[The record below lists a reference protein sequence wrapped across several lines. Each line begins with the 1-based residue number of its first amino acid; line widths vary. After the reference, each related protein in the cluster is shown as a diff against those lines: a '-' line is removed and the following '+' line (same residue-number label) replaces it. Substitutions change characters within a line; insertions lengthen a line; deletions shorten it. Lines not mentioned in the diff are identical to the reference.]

1 MKKYFKRI
9 FLFIV
14 LIGAVSLFVIY
25 NVLPYALIQPHKANT
40 TNFLEIEKQKYS
52 KLSLVTKDSI
62 LLKGYRVKSNID
74 TIYGAIIL
82 VHGIGGCKE
91 HFTKA
96 AIDLANKGYES
107 WIFDNRA
114 HGESG
119 GKYSTYGFH
128 EKHDISRI
136 VDEIKNR
143 LPNHKIGIWGNS
155 LGGAIA
161 IQAVEIDKRIDF
173 GIIESTF
180 TELDKIVYDYQKRYA
195 FNIGVKWACNIA
207 LKKASEIAKFKPDD
221 VKPINSVKNIQQPML
236 IAHGDADEN
245 IKYEYGQQLFNNL
258 AANDKIFVPVK
269 GAGHYSMYQFGGEI
283 YSDKLFHFLER
294 QTKQ

>member
-1 MKKYFKRI
+1 M
-9 FLFIV
+9 L
-14 LIGAVSLFVIY
+14 LGTVSLFVIY
-25 NVLPYALIQPHKANT
+25 NVLPYALIQPKKTNT
-40 TNFLEIEKQKYS
+40 TNYLEIEDQDYS

-62 LLKGYRVKSNID
+62 MLKGYHVKSNLD
-74 TIYGAIIL
+74 TTHGSIIL
-82 VHGIGGCKE
+82 IHGIGGCKE

-96 AIDLANKGYES
+96 AIDLADKGYDS

-128 EKHDISRI
+128 EKKDISRI
-136 VDEIKNR
+136 VDEIKKQS
-143 LPNHKIGIWGNS
+143 PNYKIGIWGNS

-161 IQAVEIDKRIDF
+161 IQAVENDKRIDF

-180 TELDKIVYDYQKRYA
+180 TSMRQIVYDYQKRYA
-195 FNIGVKWACNIA
+195 FDISFKWACNIA
-207 LKKASEIAKFKPDD
+207 LEKASEIGAFNPDE

-245 IKYEYGQQLFNNL
+245 IKFEYGQQLYRNL
-258 AANDKIFVPVK
+258 ASRNKIFIPVK
-269 GAGHYSMYQFGGEI
+269 DAGHYSMYEFGGKA
-283 YSDKLFHFLER
+283 YADKLFQFLKQ
-294 QTKQ
+294 QTQ